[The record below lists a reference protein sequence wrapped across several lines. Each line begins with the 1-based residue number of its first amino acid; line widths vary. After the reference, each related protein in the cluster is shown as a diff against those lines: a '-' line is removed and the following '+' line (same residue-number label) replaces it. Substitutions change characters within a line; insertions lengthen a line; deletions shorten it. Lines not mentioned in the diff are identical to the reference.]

1 MASSDA
7 QAIRSRGHGDAK
19 TLQER
24 ILAEAIRDGERQVH
38 NAEGQLQFGR
48 AAARET
54 LRLELIAKALDIA
67 RESAS
72 RLGDDVGR
80 RLTGDVVESLERGG
94 GN

>member
-1 MASSDA
+1 MPVVGVDDVGASWRACATVTRPD
-7 QAIRSRGHGDAK
+7 
-19 TLQER
+19 
-24 ILAEAIRDGERQVH
+24 AIRDGERQFH

-72 RLGDDVGR
+72 RLGDDVDR